1 MQKDDKGDQ
10 DWAPERCHYSFYFFG
25 WVVQEEP
32 SLNKKVKRLV
42 KAVLSEESSG
52 SLTLKDI
59 RSTVLSKLSAEDC
72 ENRFRVQALIDSTV
86 SLYQR
91 RETKQESPKKKVM
104 KPILKK

>member
-1 MQKDDKGDQ
+1 M
-10 DWAPERCHYSFYFFG
+10 
-25 WVVQEEP
+25 VQEEP

-91 RETKQESPKKKVM
+91 RETKQESPNKKVM